1 MKMMKAMV
9 LTEFGGPE
17 KFALREIPIPQPGP
31 TEVLVRVHA
40 TSVNPVDFKVRQN
53 GSWAGIVPPA
63 VLGYD
68 VSGVVEEVGEGV
80 ADFVTG
86 DEVYY
91 TPEVNGGQGS
101 YAEYHVAD
109 EAIVAHKPTNLSHV
123 EAAAIPLAGGTA
135 WTALMERARVSLGD
149 TVLIHGAGGVGN
161 MAVQI
166 GNAAG
171 ARVLATCGY
180 YMLNEAAELGAYQAI
195 NYESDDFIAMVQ
207 EATDGAGVD
216 VVLDTVG
223 GDLLSRSI
231 EVTRPFGHLVGIVST
246 DADFSAGNRK
256 NLTVHL
262 VFLKRERS
270 RLESLRELI
279 ERGQLRPVIDS
290 VMPLTDV
297 AKAHRRLEAG
307 GVKGKIVLQVAEI

>member
-1 MKMMKAMV
+1 MKTMKAMV
-9 LTEFGGPE
+9 LTEFGGLDKLE
-17 KFALREIPIPQPGP
+17 FREMPIPQPGP
-31 TEVLVRVHA
+31 MELLVRVHA
-40 TSVNPVDFKVRQN
+40 TSVNPVDLKLRQN

-63 VLGYD
+63 VLGAD

-80 ADFVTG
+80 TDFATG

-91 TPEVNGGQGS
+91 TPEISGGQGS
-101 YAEYHVAD
+101 YAEYHVVD
-109 EAIVAHKPTNLSHV
+109 EAIVAQKPTNLSHV

-135 WTALMERARVSLGD
+135 WTALMERAGVSLGE
-149 TVLIHGAGGVGN
+149 TVLVHGVGGVGS

-166 GNAAG
+166 ASAAG

-180 YMLNEAAELGAYQAI
+180 YMLNDAEALGVYQAI
-195 NYESDDFIAMVQ
+195 NYESDDFVSVVQ
-207 EATDGAGVD
+207 EATEGAGAD

-223 GDLLSRSI
+223 GDLLARSI
-231 EVTRPFGHLVGIVST
+231 EVTRPFGRLVSIVST
-246 DADFSAGNRK
+246 DAGFSAGNAK

-262 VFLKRERS
+262 VFLQRERS
-270 RLESLRELI
+270 RLVRLSELI

-297 AKAHRRLEAG
+297 PKAHRRLEAG
-307 GVKGKIVLQVAEI
+307 GVKGKIVLNVSEI